1 MPQPRFTWTRAR
13 AADELEQIARLAW
26 DIERRFSDLFIHAD
40 DDLRSR
46 YNGSDEFGL
55 DLDGLRRR
63 ARELASALRE
73 AERRELLAAT
83 ADAGYL
89 HPREFVEAVTSK
101 AGFDGRD
108 GGRFNE
114 HSTAQESAS

>member
-1 MPQPRFTWTRAR
+1 MTRPTWTRSR
-13 AADELEQIARLAW
+13 AAEELEEIARLGAEM
-26 DIERRFSDLFIHAD
+26 ERRFTALFLNSDEALR
-40 DDLRSR
+40 DL
-46 YNGSDEFGL
+46 YNSSDEFGL
-55 DLDGLRRR
+55 DLDGLRMR
-63 ARELASALRE
+63 ARELAAALRE